1 MGYNIKQ
8 NADGSTSLVNEADSV
23 ETFKLDK
30 DGHVTVT
37 RSSSSTS
44 GSSSVQ
50 PFRVLTTMTGA
61 GGVGGRGYFKLD
73 TNVALGGW
81 SNALKGEVVYG
92 ASGRTAGLG
101 SAILAEMQLS
111 AGTTS
116 GSYAPLEIELGLG
129 TGAKTGTRSS
139 FMSLNVY
146 GAAAGEFDDA
156 GFLFDLNGV
165 TIGSTHL
172 VQASAVSDINSTHA
186 IKIQINGTTYYL
198 PAHTAANFGG

>member
-116 GSYAPLEIELGLG
+116 GSYAPIEVELGLG
-129 TGAKTGTRSS
+129 TGAKTGTRTSL
-139 FMSLNVY
+139 MSLNVY
-146 GAAAGEFDDA
+146 GAAKAEFDTA

-165 TIGSTHL
+165 TADTAKMFKATAPG
-172 VQASAVSDINSTHA
+172 AVSHSLR
-186 IKIQINGTTYYL
+186 IQINGTSYWI
-198 PAHTAANFGG
+198 PVSDAQTA